1 MNTDTV
7 EVGNNVKIHY
17 VGTLADGTEFDNSHD
32 RGEPISFTV
41 GSGDMIP
48 GFENAVIG
56 MVREQTKTFTLS
68 PQEAYGDLVPNA
80 IQHVSKDAFPPNYDF
95 VLGTTVQGSGPQG
108 PFLATIHAVDDT
120 SVQLDMNHPLAGK
133 ELTFAIELV
142 DIQATES
149 YATATMLEGLKVPEL
164 RAVAKE
170 RGLKGY
176 AKLKKAELLDLLDA

>member
-1 MNTDTV
+1 MNTV

-32 RGEPISFTV
+32 RGEPISFAV

-56 MVREQTKTFTLS
+56 MTRGQTKTFTLS
-68 PQEAYGDLVPNA
+68 PQEAYGERVPNA
-80 IQHVSKDAFPPNYDF
+80 IQHVSKDAFPPNYTFDI
-95 VLGTTVQGSGPQG
+95 GTTVQGSGPQG
-108 PFLATIHAVDDT
+108 AFLATIQAIDES

-133 ELTFAIELV
+133 ALTFNIEV
-142 DIQATES
+142 VEIQATTS
-149 YATATMLEGLKVPEL
+149 SATDTMLEGLKVGEL

-176 AKLKKAELLDLLDA
+176 TKLKKAELLDLLGA